1 MTILEKIAKHH
12 NLWVKQVISFGCKP
26 TDAEDVVQNMYL
38 KINTLLNSGLNITF
52 DDSDI
57 NKFYI
62 YRTLKSLFYDKCRKE
77 AKIQKVNIEYL
88 EKYVK
93 EEEQYKEKDI
103 PNKIKQYNKILD
115 ELYWYDR
122 KVWELTREKSI
133 AEVSKLTNI
142 SYYSLYNTV
151 KGVKRLIKEKI
162 QWDLET

>member
-1 MTILEKIAKHH
+1 M
-12 NLWVKQVISFGCKP
+12 SFGAKKE
-26 TDAEDVVQNMYL
+26 DAEDITQSMYL
-38 KINTLLNSGLNITF
+38 KIHALINSGLDITF
-52 DDSDI
+52 DDDI

-62 YRTLKSLFYDKCRKE
+62 YRTLKSLFYDQCRKE

-88 EKYVK
+88 EKYVM
-93 EEEQYKEKDI
+93 EEEEYKEKDVAG
-103 PNKIKQYNKILD
+103 KIKEYNKILD

>member
-1 MTILEKIAKHH
+1 M
-12 NLWVKQVISFGCKP
+12 SFGAKKE
-26 TDAEDVVQNMYL
+26 DAEDITQTMYL
-38 KINTLLNSGLNITF
+38 KIYGLINSGLDITF
-52 DDSDI
+52 DQDI

-62 YRTLKSLFYDKCRKE
+62 YRTLKSLFYDQCRKE

-88 EKYVK
+88 KKYIK
-93 EEEQYKEKDI
+93 EEEEYKEKDI
-103 PNKIKQYNKILD
+103 AGKIKQYNKILD

-162 QWDLET
+162 QWDLETLQKR

>member
-1 MTILEKIAKHH
+1 M
-12 NLWVKQVISFGCKP
+12 SFGAKKE
-26 TDAEDVVQNMYL
+26 DAEDITQTMYL
-38 KINTLLNSGLNITF
+38 KIHGLINSGLDITF
-52 DDSDI
+52 DDDI

>member
-1 MTILEKIAKHH
+1 M
-12 NLWVKQVISFGCKP
+12 SFGAKKE
-26 TDAEDVVQNMYL
+26 DAEDITQSMYL
-38 KINTLLNSGLNITF
+38 KIHALINSGLDITF
-52 DDSDI
+52 DDDI

-62 YRTLKSLFYDKCRKE
+62 YRTLKSLFYDQCRKE

-88 EKYVK
+88 KKYIK
-93 EEEQYKEKDI
+93 EEEEYKEKDI
-103 PNKIKQYNKILD
+103 AGKIKEYNKILD

-162 QWDLET
+162 QWDLEI

>member
-1 MTILEKIAKHH
+1 M
-12 NLWVKQVISFGCKP
+12 SFGAKKE
-26 TDAEDVVQNMYL
+26 DAEDITQNMYL
-38 KINTLLNSGLNITF
+38 KINTLVNSGLDITF
-52 DDSDI
+52 DQDI

-62 YRTLKSLFYDKCRKE
+62 YRTLKSLFYDQCRKE

-88 EKYVK
+88 EKYIK
-93 EEEQYKEKDI
+93 EEEEYKEKDVAG
-103 PNKIKQYNKILD
+103 KIKEYNKILD